1 MLNYNTLL
9 KNYKFYLC
17 ATPSALINQVL
28 LIVFFFIIGNLYF
41 YHIVL

>member
-28 LIVFFFIIGNLYF
+28 LIVFFFIIGGIF
-41 YHIVL
+41 IFII